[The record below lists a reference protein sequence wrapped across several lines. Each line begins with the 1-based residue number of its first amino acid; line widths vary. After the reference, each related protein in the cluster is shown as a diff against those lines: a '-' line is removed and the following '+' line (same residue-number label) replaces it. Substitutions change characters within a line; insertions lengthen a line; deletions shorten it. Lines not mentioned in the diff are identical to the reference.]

1 MPATRRHPPPS
12 ERLIF
17 RRWHADDLP
26 LARSLWGDPR
36 VSALISRAP
45 LTDAQV
51 HERLTAEL
59 TADDQHGVQ
68 YWPIF
73 LCTTAE
79 FVGCCGLRP
88 HDPARG
94 SLELGFHLIPAAWGQ
109 GLASEAARAVVAF
122 AFTQFAAAAL
132 FAGHHPDNTA
142 SRHVLGKLG
151 FRLTHSELYPATG
164 LLHPSYWLTREDR

>member
-1 MPATRRHPPPS
+1 MPAPGHPPPTA
-12 ERLIF
+12 RLQF

-45 LTDAQV
+45 LTDAQI
-51 HERLTAEL
+51 HDRLTAERL
-59 TADDQHGVQ
+59 TDRDHGVQ

-73 LCTTAE
+73 LRTTDD

-88 HDPARG
+88 HDPLRN
-94 SLELGFHLIPAAWGQ
+94 SLELGFHLRPTAWGQ
-109 GLASEAARAVVAF
+109 GLASEAARAVVEY
-122 AFTQFAAAAL
+122 AFTTLAVAGL

-142 SRHVLGKLG
+142 SQRVLHKLG
-151 FRLTHSELYPATG
+151 FHLTHHEFYAPTG
-164 LLHPSYWLTREDR
+164 LQHPSYWYAPADR